1 MKKIFLVLSVMI
13 LALSSVYAQDE
24 AVADTTATE
33 TTTTEQTDTTDTTEN
48 QEATETGDTNTVGEI
63 SSFAPSFTDL
73 KNTDDASL
81 DKEYN
86 LLQTNLT
93 KIREDYLFRI
103 VYKANK
109 ILERYT
115 NVNFT
120 DTNEMFYNAVY
131 YYDLVANPLAN
142 DKNVD
147 LALNELDKCF
157 RLYDGIKPIYEVLGK
172 TNELVQADYEI
183 NLYAGIFNLFK
194 GSAGYYAKSRYY
206 LTKALQ
212 NEGAAKSDTANL
224 IMLNTYLAGVNYK
237 LATINQNSDVS
248 KVYFLNEMF
257 NNLWDLTTLK
267 TTDEAI
273 KTAKYKLLITKYH
286 KILYTTSDRFRT
298 TYSKYYDELG
308 FTYGKTEDEILSRE
322 VRPVYRDYENE
333 AADPTETTT
342 ETTDTTTETTTTEET
357 AAN

>member
-24 AVADTTATE
+24 AAADTTATD
-33 TTTTEQTDTTDTTEN
+33 TTTTEQTTTTEN
-48 QEATETGDTNTVGEI
+48 QDTTETGDTVGEI
-63 SSFAPSFTDL
+63 SSFAPTFTDL
-73 KNTDDASL
+73 RNTDDASL

-93 KIREDYLFRI
+93 KIKEDYLFRI

-109 ILERYT
+109 ILENYT
-115 NVNFT
+115 NINFT

-131 YYDLVANPLAN
+131 YYDLVAKPIAN
-142 DKNVD
+142 DKNLD
-147 LALNELDKCF
+147 LALNEVEKCF
-157 RLYDGIKPIYEVLGK
+157 RLYDEIKPIYEILGK
-172 TNELVQADYEI
+172 TNELTQADYEI

-206 LTKALQ
+206 LMKALY
-212 NEGAAKSDTANL
+212 NEGAAKSDTTNL

-267 TTDEAI
+267 TADENI

-308 FTYGKTEDEILSRE
+308 FTYGQTEDEILGRE

-333 AADPTETTT
+333 AADPTAAET
-342 ETTDTTTETTTTEET
+342 TTTETTTTDEA

>member
-24 AVADTTATE
+24 TTADTTATE
-33 TTTTEQTDTTDTTEN
+33 TTETTAETTTEN
-48 QEATETGDTNTVGEI
+48 QGDSGTTNTVGEI
-63 SSFAPSFTDL
+63 TSFGPSFTDL
-73 KNTDDASL
+73 RNTDDVAL

-93 KIREDYLFRI
+93 KMREDYLFR
-103 VYKANK
+103 VLYKANK

-142 DKNVD
+142 DNNID
-147 LALNELDKCF
+147 IALQELDKSF
-157 RLYDGIKPIYEVLGK
+157 RLYNEIKPIYEILGK
-172 TNELVQADYEI
+172 TNELKQADYEL

-194 GSAGYYAKSRYY
+194 GTAGYYAKSRFY
-206 LTKALQ
+206 LINALN
-212 NEGAAKSDTANL
+212 NELNGENDTQKL
-224 IMLNTYLAGVNYK
+224 IMLNTYLAGVNYN

-267 TTDEAI
+267 TTDENI

-308 FTYGKTEDEILSRE
+308 FVYGQTEDEILSRE

-333 AADPTETTT
+333 AANPADTPAETTT
-342 ETTDTTTETTTTEET
+342 DTAETTET
-357 AAN
+357 AN

>member
-1 MKKIFLVLSVMI
+1 MKKLFLVLSVMI
-13 LALSSVYAQDE
+13 LALSPVYAQD
-24 AVADTTATE
+24 DTTAETTAETTTE
-33 TTTTEQTDTTDTTEN
+33 TTTTEN
-48 QEATETGDTNTVGEI
+48 QEAAGTTNTVNEI
-63 SSFAPSFTDL
+63 ASFGPSFTDL
-73 KNTDDASL
+73 RNTDDAAL

-93 KIREDYLFRI
+93 KIREDYLFR
-103 VYKANK
+103 VLYKANK

-131 YYDLVANPLAN
+131 YYDLVAKPLAGDN
-142 DKNVD
+142 NVD
-147 LALNELDKCF
+147 IALHELDKCF
-157 RLYDGIKPIYEVLGK
+157 RLYNEVKPIYEILGK
-172 TNELVQADYEI
+172 TNELIQSDYEL

-194 GSAGYYAKSRYY
+194 GTAGYYAKSRYH
-206 LTKALQ
+206 LMNALL
-212 NEGAAKSDTANL
+212 NESAAKSDTTNL
-224 IMLNTYLAGVNYK
+224 IMLNTYLAGVNYN

-267 TTDEAI
+267 TADENI

-308 FTYGKTEDEILSRE
+308 FVYGKTEDEVLSRE

-333 AADPTETTT
+333 AADPSDTPAETTTTAETTT
-342 ETTDTTTETTTTEET
+342 ET
-357 AAN
+357 AN

>member
-1 MKKIFLVLSVMI
+1 MKKLFLVLSVMI
-13 LALSSVYAQDE
+13 LALSPAYAQDE
-24 AVADTTATE
+24 NAADTTAA
-33 TTTTEQTDTTDTTEN
+33 TEQTTDTAATEN
-48 QEATETGDTNTVGEI
+48 QNAAGDTNTVDGI
-63 SSFAPSFTDL
+63 KSFAPSFTDL
-73 KNTDDASL
+73 RNTDDVAL

-93 KIREDYLFRI
+93 KIREDYLFR
-103 VYKANK
+103 VLYKANK

-131 YYDLVANPLAN
+131 FYDLVAKPIAN
-142 DKNVD
+142 DNNVD
-147 LALNELDKCF
+147 MALHELDKSF
-157 RLYDGIKPIYEVLGK
+157 RIYNEIKPIYEILGK
-172 TNELVQADYEI
+172 TNELKQSDYEL

-194 GSAGYYAKSRYY
+194 GTAGYYAKSRYH
-206 LTKALQ
+206 LLKALD
-212 NEGAAKSDTANL
+212 NEITGENDTQKM
-224 IMLNTYLAGVNYK
+224 IMLNTYLAGVNYN

-267 TTDEAI
+267 TEDESI

-308 FTYGKTEDEILSRE
+308 FVYGNTEDEVLSRE
-322 VRPVYRDYENE
+322 PRAVYRDYENE
-333 AADPTETTT
+333 AADPSTTT
-342 ETTDTTTETTTTEET
+342 ETPATENTETT
-357 AAN
+357 N